1 MKSTKKMDFS
11 DVSLSSSE
19 DGSTAGL
26 PLKISKLPTSSI
38 QTIKICFGGRRQ
50 YSITWKTGTK
60 RRKLTEQKNG
70 WSDQTPTP
78 ATCLQTKA
86 LFTTRTFSTA
96 VITGSTFS
104 SPTQQNGSVS
114 STWSGI
120 LLTPRYSFG
129 IQYLGLVFGGI
140 LLSPRSAKWS
150 FCSSKPL
157 FDRSLKKWKSTIWLF
172 RNITSRAPEC
182 ATQRLMACKA
192 WLWKSYLEDRYFRL
206 FWQ

>member
-1 MKSTKKMDFS
+1 MDFS
-11 DVSLSSSE
+11 DASLSSSE
-19 DGSTAGL
+19 DGSTAGSS
-26 PLKISKLPTSSI
+26 LKISKLPISSI
-38 QTIKICFGGRRQ
+38 QTIKIYFGGRRQ

-70 WSDQTPTP
+70 LSDQTPTP
-78 ATCLQTKA
+78 ALCLQIKA
-86 LFTTRTFSTA
+86 LSTTRTFSTA

-120 LLTPRYSFG
+120 LLTPRYSFS

-140 LLSPRSAKWS
+140 LLSPRHTFGIQYLGLLFGGILSSPRSAKWS

-157 FDRSLKKWKSTIWLF
+157 FDRSLKKLKSTI
-172 RNITSRAPEC
+172 
-182 ATQRLMACKA
+182 
-192 WLWKSYLEDRYFRL
+192 
-206 FWQ
+206 